1 MKRNGSYSPA
11 AVCARSPLRLAANK
25 SLRRAIYSTIHSTPR
40 RGAHSDL
47 GELGFLIHLSDLFY
61 VCFETLLSCF
71 AVREGVIDD
80 SHTETA
86 SGMDSG
92 TVTPVAGA
100 SVPPAFMLTDKQAK
114 VGSTVD
120 WRKFAKE
127 HRRLD
132 RMAVVRKRED
142 DDDTNIIGSIF
153 AIFVSRCNFPF
164 LYSSTSQMA
173 AGDTDSI
180 QSRHIH

>member
-1 MKRNGSYSPA
+1 
-11 AVCARSPLRLAANK
+11 
-25 SLRRAIYSTIHSTPR
+25 
-40 RGAHSDL
+40 
-47 GELGFLIHLSDLFY
+47 
-61 VCFETLLSCF
+61 
-71 AVREGVIDD
+71 
-80 SHTETA
+80 
-86 SGMDSG
+86 MDSG